1 MYPMHRHS
9 RRRKGFTMSAPILGT
24 QRTNLEILAMLAGLF
39 ERVERRSDRIDA
51 DQYFALVERLKR
63 ALGADLPADGLEAV
77 LTLHPAVAELY
88 ENLHYA
94 QAGLCRSPL
103 GMAVAAETAARDA
116 LSRLKSRLS

>member
-1 MYPMHRHS
+1 MP
-9 RRRKGFTMSAPILGT
+9 APILGT

-39 ERVERRSDRIDA
+39 ERVERRTDRIDA
-51 DQYFALVERLKR
+51 DQYVALVERLKR
-63 ALGADLPADGLEAV
+63 ALAADLPAEGLEAV

-103 GMAVAAETAARDA
+103 DMAVAAETAARDA
-116 LSRLKSRLS
+116 LARLQSRLS